1 MEMVRIGLIG
11 AARVAPYAIIA
22 PARSVPGAHLT
33 AIAAR
38 DLNRASTFAARHGIA
53 TVHRDYRALIVDP
66 AIDLVYLATPPS
78 THADLAHR
86 AIAAGKHILIEK
98 PFTIDASE
106 AAAILDHARARGVR
120 AFEAM
125 HAPHHALFGEVR
137 VIVGSGVLGRI
148 RRVNA
153 HFSTIIAV
161 VPGEFRWHVGLG
173 GGGLM
178 DLGVYPL
185 ALCRRL
191 LGEDFKVDAVA
202 VEFESGVDARLRA
215 DLSFGD
221 VAARIG
227 CSMIDPFDAY
237 LEIVGEHGTLHVRNP
252 VAPSLGNRLTLRT
265 GTSCEEREIDGATS
279 WTAQLAAI
287 VATLRDGAPYPLPAD
302 DPLASMR
309 AIERVRAHPDWDAAV
324 NADATAQP

>member
-1 MEMVRIGLIG
+1 METVRIGLIG
-11 AARVAPYAIIA
+11 AARVASYAIVD
-22 PARSVPGAHLT
+22 PARSVRGAHLT

-38 DLNRASTFAARHGIA
+38 DPERASAFAERHGIV
-53 TVHRDYRALIVDP
+53 TVHHDYRSLFADP

-86 AIAAGKHILIEK
+86 AIAAGKHILVEK
-98 PFTIDASE
+98 PFAINATE
-106 AAAILDHARARGVR
+106 AAAILDHTTERGVH
-120 AFEAM
+120 AFEAI

-137 VIVGSGVLGRI
+137 TIVASGVLGRI
-148 RRVNA
+148 SRVNA
-153 HFSTIIAV
+153 HFSTIIADE
-161 VPGEFRWHVGLG
+161 PGEFRWHAALG

-191 LGEDFKVDAVA
+191 LGEDFRVDAVA
-202 VEFESGVDARLRA
+202 VEFKGGVDARLRA

-221 VAARIG
+221 VAVRIG
-227 CSMIDPFDAY
+227 CSMIDSFDAC
-237 LEIVGEHGTLHVRNP
+237 LEIVGDHGTLHVRNP
-252 VAPSLGNRLTLRT
+252 IAPSLGNCLSLRT
-265 GTSCEEREIDGATS
+265 GTSCEKREIDGATS

-287 VATLRDGAPYPLPAD
+287 VATLRDGAPYPFPAD

-309 AIERVRAHPDWDAAV
+309 AIERVKAHPQWDAAV